1 MVSSCQWFNL
11 YVCRGDLFVWPGDG
25 FYLGPCASPCAPR
38 RSCLL
43 SARLPAWDELRR
55 KSEIP
60 TRRVNNPLEHKKGG
74 NTVSRTPIFDL

>member
-11 YVCRGDLFVWPGDG
+11 YVCRGDLFVWDG
-25 FYLGPCASPCAPR
+25 FYLGPCAPR

-60 TRRVNNPLEHKKGG
+60 TRKVNNPLEHKKGG
-74 NTVSRTPIFDL
+74 NTVSRIPIFDL